1 MQKSGWKQMLRQY
14 GLPFLVL
21 LLLSVLLLL
30 CRSRVRT
37 EFPVLDPQDG
47 VMDVRSVDFS
57 TDVYHLVNR
66 WDYYPGHLY
75 TPQEL
80 SAPDAPAK
88 SINAPLDN
96 RLGTWRLVIL
106 AQPDI
111 YLSLC
116 SFSIDYGTR
125 VFVNGR
131 EERHI
136 GLVSADPAKAVPMGR
151 YMTLPLYSGPDG
163 RIEIVYQYSNH
174 IHKDGGFIQSTLLST
189 PENIDEYQRGLTLWS
204 LLISGGLTFFSLYF
218 LLNAAFQK
226 SWEHAALALCCA
238 VIALRNQFFF
248 SEHLMPAGYSFV
260 TLYRVMILDVSLIPA
275 TAFYLVA
282 AFFPSVRGR
291 RGWAVRSFTALFA
304 VLAVCHFLVETK
316 ALVLLCHV
324 CYYVCAPYLVW
335 TLYCLVRRCQ
345 KERPGGTDLLTLAA
359 IILFVF
365 MLIWE
370 GVNSGS
376 DSMINHFGLTP
387 LAMVLCILILDAVI
401 NMRLN
406 AQRLQLREARQRNE
420 LLGQVNE
427 MNRDFLRTVAHELK
441 TPLTVISG
449 YAQLMARQQEKG
461 RPAGDTAKRLDTIR
475 GEADRL
481 AEIVTRLMDYTY
493 SRSREAELGPVDV
506 SRLFENAGAVLSPVC
521 ARRGNVLVFSDSC
534 GCRVHG
540 SDRLLLQILINLVV
554 NASRHTENGR
564 ITVGTEDCGDAV
576 AFLVRDTGTGI
587 APEAVPHIFEKGYTT
602 TEGRGIGLSIC
613 SNAVR
618 IQGGTLAL
626 QSTGPEGSCFRFTI
640 PKEDE
645 Q

>member
-1 MQKSGWKQMLRQY
+1 MKKSSLIQILRQY

-37 EFPVLDPQDG
+37 VFPELEPQDG
-47 VMDVRSVDFS
+47 VMDVRGVDFAA
-57 TDVYHLVNR
+57 DVYHLVNR

-80 SAPDAPAK
+80 AAPDAPSK
-88 SINAPLDN
+88 DNDAPLDD

-106 AQPDI
+106 AQPDT

-131 EERHI
+131 VERSI
-136 GLVSADPAKAVPMGR
+136 GFVSEDPAEAVPMGR

-174 IHKDGGFIQSTLLST
+174 IHKDGGFIQSTLIST
-189 PENIDEYQRGLTLWS
+189 PENIDEYQRGITLWS
-204 LLISGGLTFFSLYF
+204 LLVGGGLVFFSLYF

-226 SWEHAALALCCA
+226 SREYAALALCCA

-248 SEHLMPAGYSFV
+248 SEHLLPAGYSFV
-260 TLYRVMILDVSLIPA
+260 TVYRVTILDVSLIPA
-275 TAFYLVA
+275 SAFFLVA

-291 RGWAVRSFTALFA
+291 HGWAVRSFTALFA
-304 VLAVCHFLVETK
+304 VLTVCHFLMGTRS
-316 ALVLLCHV
+316 LVLLCHI

-335 TLYCLVRRCQ
+335 VLYCLVRRCRR
-345 KERPGGTDLLTLAA
+345 ERPGAADALTFGA
-359 IILFVF
+359 IALFVF

-370 GVNSGS
+370 GANSGS
-376 DSMINHFGLTP
+376 NSMVNHFGLTP
-387 LAMVLCILILDAVI
+387 LAMVLCILLLDTVI

-406 AQRLQLREARQRNE
+406 AQALQLREARQRNE
-420 LLGQVNE
+420 LLNQVNE
-427 MNRDFLRTVAHELK
+427 MNHDFLRTVAHELR

-449 YAQLMARQQEKG
+449 YAQLMSRQLEKG
-461 RPAGDTAKRLDTIR
+461 TLADSSPKRLETIR
-475 GEADRL
+475 QEADRL
-481 AEIVTRLMDYTY
+481 AEIVSHLMDYTY
-493 SRSREAELGPVDV
+493 SHNRETRLGPVNI
-506 SRLFENAGAVLSPVC
+506 SRLFEDAGAVLTPVC
-521 ARRGNVLVFSDSC
+521 ARRGNTLVFSDSC
-534 GCRVHG
+534 GFRVHG
-540 SDRLLLQILINLVV
+540 NDRLLLQVLINLVV
-554 NASRHTENGR
+554 NASRHTEDGR
-564 ITVGTEDCGDAV
+564 ITVGTEDCGDTV
-576 AFLVRDTGTGI
+576 AFLVQDTGTGI
-587 APEAVPHIFEKGYTT
+587 APEVVPHIFEKGYTT
-602 TEGRGIGLSIC
+602 TEGRGIGLSVC
-613 SNAVR
+613 SNVIR
-618 IQGGTLAL
+618 FHGGTLTL

-645 Q
+645 K